1 MSDIGERGVEAA
13 SHAYQ
18 PSPALAEF
26 ATAVARFVAAV
37 EPGRQPADLGADLRL
52 LRHLQD
58 EIEVT
63 YARRAAAFAATDEYD
78 RQGCHSPEDWIRHEC
93 KTSGVAA
100 HGAIAV
106 GEQLGCLPA
115 SERALHEGRIGYAH
129 LAMLASVAAAVR
141 EAGPETAFDETEL
154 LQQAEEHSVGRFRHD
169 CAHARHRADAR
180 GFLAEH
186 LSAVEWR
193 SFEIL
198 PCEGG
203 AVLRGR
209 LDTAGAATLR
219 TALEPLAK
227 RAGPEDQRRKQRRT
241 ADGLIELAEFT
252 LNAGTLPS
260 QGGERPHLAVTAT
273 IDTLVGREGAPAG
286 ELEFSTPVPAATVQR
301 LACDAGVRRVVFG
314 PESAVIDV
322 GRSLR
327 VPSAPMRRALHVRDK
342 GCVWPGCERPPSW
355 TTAHHVEHWARDDGE
370 TEIPNLVL
378 LCFRHH
384 WQVHEGGW
392 SILRTDEGRVLT
404 IPPPQNAPRPRGPSP
419 PTADEEE
426 WRERYRAGGE
436 LDPFRPAPSRSA
448 AAARA
453 TAVSPEPPSG

>member
-1 MSDIGERGVEAA
+1 MSDSGDLSFEAA
-13 SHAYQ
+13 GGAYQ
-18 PSPALAEF
+18 PSPALAQF

-37 EPGRQPADLGADLRL
+37 EAPRHPADLGADLRF
-52 LRHLQD
+52 LRHVQD
-58 EIEVT
+58 EVELN

-78 RQGCHSPEDWIRHEC
+78 RQGSHSAADWIRHEC

-100 HGAIAV
+100 SSAVTV
-106 GEQLGCLPA
+106 GEQLASLPA

-129 LAMLASVAAAVR
+129 LAMLASTAAAVR
-141 EAGPETAFDETEL
+141 EVEPDKAFDETEL
-154 LQQAEEHSVGRFRHD
+154 LGKAEAHSVGRFRHD
-169 CAHARHRADAR
+169 CAHARHRADAT

-186 LSAVEWR
+186 LSEIEWR

-203 AVLRGR
+203 AIIRGR
-209 LDTAGAATLR
+209 LDTVGAATLR
-219 TALEPLAK
+219 TALEPLAR
-227 RAGPEDQRRKQRRT
+227 RAGPEDQRRRKRRS

-252 LNAGTLPS
+252 LNAGTLPA

-273 IDTLVGREGAPAG
+273 IDTLVGRQGAPAG
-286 ELEFSTPVPAATVQR
+286 ELEFSTPIPAATVQR

-322 GRSLR
+322 GRALR

-342 GCVWPGCERPPSW
+342 GCVWPGCDRPPSW
-355 TTAHHVEHWARDDGE
+355 TNAHHVAHWARDDGQ

-378 LCFRHH
+378 LCYRHH
-384 WQVHEGGW
+384 WLVHEGGW
-392 SILRTDEGRVLT
+392 SVVRTDDGRVLK
-404 IPPPQNAPRPRGPSP
+404 IPPPQHAARPRGPSP

-426 WRERYRAGGE
+426 WRERYRVGGE
-436 LDPFRPAPSRSA
+436 LDPFRPAPSRPA
-448 AAARA
+448 AGSRD
-453 TAVSPEPPSG
+453 VPPG